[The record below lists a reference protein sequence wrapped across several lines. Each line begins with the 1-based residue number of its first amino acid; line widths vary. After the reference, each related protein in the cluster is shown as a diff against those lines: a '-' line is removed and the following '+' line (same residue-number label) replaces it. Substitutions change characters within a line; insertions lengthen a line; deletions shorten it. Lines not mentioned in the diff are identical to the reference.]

1 MRMEMAQQLAAYLPA
16 LLTIAAIML
25 GIAYN
30 NKRIDHLDTRIGDL
44 KDLMR
49 AEIRAERELMRAEIR
64 AEGAR
69 LEAALSGR
77 FDRLEQRLDLLT
89 QRVAR
94 LEEQRLV
101 R

>member
-1 MRMEMAQQLAAYLPA
+1 MRMDVAQQLTAYLPA

-44 KDLMR
+44 K
-49 AEIRAERELMRAEIR
+49 ELFKAEIR

-69 LEAALSGR
+69 LELALGGR
-77 FDRLEQRLDLLT
+77 LDRIEQRLDTLGE
-89 QRVAR
+89 RVGH
-94 LEEQRLV
+94 LEEQRLI

>member
-1 MRMEMAQQLAAYLPA
+1 MRMDVAQQLTAYLPA
-16 LLTIAAIML
+16 LLTIAALIL

-30 NKRIDHLDTRIGDL
+30 NKRIDHLDTRMSDL
-44 KDLMR
+44 K
-49 AEIRAERELMRAEIR
+49 ELLKAEIR

-69 LEAALSGR
+69 LELALGAR
-77 FDRLEQRLDLLT
+77 FDRIEQGLDSFGR
-89 QRVAR
+89 RVGR